1 MAALRIVY
9 LTAGAGGMYC
19 GSCLHDNDVAKTL
32 MRKGHEAILIPL
44 YTPIRTDQ
52 DNASEDL
59 LFYGGISVYLQQL
72 SPIFRWFPKRL
83 DKWLNSPKLVG
94 WFAARAAATSAKK
107 LGALT
112 VSMLDGED
120 GKQSK
125 EVRRLCQWLRH
136 VEPEAIV
143 FSNLLIAGCI
153 TTIENSLPG
162 AQLVVMLQGDD
173 IFYDSLPEP
182 FRSQALERMQIIA
195 RSVDVFLLHSEDY
208 KKRMSQLLNVSPER
222 MKVVPLSIDGK
233 DLLNIKRN
241 PSTSR
246 PPTVG
251 YLARIAPEKGLH
263 LLVDAFIQLK
273 SQGLIPTAKL
283 QIAGWLGK
291 QHHAYWNK
299 LKSKLNAAKLQNDYK
314 FWGTI
319 DRKQKVEFLSE
330 IDLLSVPTTYRE
342 PKGLF
347 ALEAMA
353 AGVPY
358 LLPDHGAFPEMHVKA
373 QAGRLHKADSVD
385 DLASA
390 LREMLDDIQGT
401 RQYSEK
407 CRNYI
412 RQHATSEIEASAV
425 LKAITLE

>member
-1 MAALRIVY
+1 
-9 LTAGAGGMYC
+9 
-19 GSCLHDNDVAKTL
+19 
-32 MRKGHEAILIPL
+32 
-44 YTPIRTDQ
+44 
-52 DNASEDL
+52 
-59 LFYGGISVYLQQL
+59 
-72 SPIFRWFPKRL
+72 
-83 DKWLNSPKLVG
+83 
-94 WFAARAAATSAKK
+94 
-107 LGALT
+107 
-112 VSMLDGED
+112 
-120 GKQSK
+120 
-125 EVRRLCQWLRH
+125 
-136 VEPEAIV
+136 
-143 FSNLLIAGCI
+143 
-153 TTIENSLPG
+153 
-162 AQLVVMLQGDD
+162 
-173 IFYDSLPEP
+173 LPEP

-208 KKRMSQLLNVSPER
+208 RQRMSQLLNVTPER
-222 MKVVPLSIDGK
+222 MAVVPLSVDAK

-291 QHHAYWNK
+291 QHHDYWNK
-299 LKSKLNAAKLQNDYK
+299 LKSKLDSAKLQDDYK

-330 IDLLSVPTTYRE
+330 IDVLSVPTTYRE

-358 LLPDHGAFPEMHVKA
+358 LLPDHGAFPEMHAKA
-373 QAGRLHKADSVD
+373 QAGRLHTADSVD
-385 DLASA
+385 HLATA

-425 LKAITLE
+425 LKAIALE